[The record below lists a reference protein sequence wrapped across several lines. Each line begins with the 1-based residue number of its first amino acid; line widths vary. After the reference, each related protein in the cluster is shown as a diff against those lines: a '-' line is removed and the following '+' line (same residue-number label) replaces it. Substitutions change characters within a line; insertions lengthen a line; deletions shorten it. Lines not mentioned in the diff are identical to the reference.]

1 MDVRGMAELIKKDIV
16 KTNSY
21 DRYPIRFFSVHYEE
35 GIADKLIQ
43 LQSQIENAE
52 IFDVKDLLAN
62 REDGWFSPDAF
73 CKGICGLRTQKNYIV
88 VGFSEYARFINEP
101 KFVSMLLTLLE
112 IENTSDNR
120 KRRIYI
126 PCFALYNQISSTIRK
141 MHRRMEVY
149 NPLMNETDGED
160 LPRVYFLKSGISAGV
175 KNNELVHSKEWFG
188 MWRNP
193 DIKTNMPIICS
204 SDTLAFYYK
213 QASPDNVY
221 NIRYLEN
228 YHDILKYVYGIAGLY
243 PYKKNPDSFFKR
255 LVDLVKGAAEASLN
269 EIILSRLNTQNVDE
283 KNFYYIW
290 RVSDKFD
297 RWLLQNYI
305 LKNSPEDAYLY
316 QMMQSVEECSD
327 SELIEK
333 LYEHIFITKNEKH
346 IAERIYILKTVYSLE
361 RDIAFSTKMETYYKS
376 VLSEIIRKK
385 TAVILNAVDFT
396 KDEEALSGKQD
407 AVSGAIAEEISPFL
421 TYYSQFERRLII
433 WLYRMKLINGTTVEQ
448 IYPAFWIY
456 LNKKDSMA
464 DPGEYKE
471 KFDEY
476 FDTYRKLRTAQN
488 DTDEYNS
495 LIGKWNHDEDAFYK
509 WYSDLKIEYPEAYL
523 KKRGFSGTVYVLDGV
538 SAEFLN
544 FIVQLLMDQGYTAE
558 AIAYAKSHLPS
569 ITSAAKASYPG
580 EYEKT
585 WELEYDKKA
594 VHGETY
600 YPVNNMELALTLIE
614 KIVNKIVEV
623 EGDNN
628 FALIADHGATVGHKI
643 KKKDKKYNFEDAEHA
658 GRCYL
663 NQYKQ
668 YIVNSDDYIIY
679 DDEAGLQWVIALNQ
693 QSLCDNSQYAV
704 HGGATL
710 EEVLVPVIIAKKGRA
725 IATDFRIK
733 AINLNV
739 SGLQRDVEFEIIPAP
754 TEEKVRLTAND
765 GTDTVLTYKEETGT
779 WFGKLKRGIEQDIE
793 VAVAEQKYKF
803 KTVPQTKMGDDL
815 FDD

>member
-1 MDVRGMAELIKKDIV
+1 MDVRGMVELIKKDIG

-35 GIADKLIQ
+35 GVADKLIQ

-52 IFDVKDLLAN
+52 ICDVKDFLAN

-73 CKGICGLRTQKNYIV
+73 CKKICGLYDPKNYIV
-88 VGFSEYARFINEP
+88 VGFSEYVRFINEP

-112 IENTSDNR
+112 IENTASNR

-141 MHRRMEVY
+141 MHRRMDVY

-175 KNNELVHSKEWFG
+175 KTNELVNSEEWFG

-193 DIKTNMPIICS
+193 DIKPNMPIICS

-228 YHDILKYVYGIAGLY
+228 YHDILEYVYGFVGLY
-243 PYKKNPDSFFKR
+243 PYKKDMDSFFKG
-255 LVDLVKGAAEASLN
+255 LVDLAKETAEASLN
-269 EIILSRLNTQNVDE
+269 KIILNRLNTQNVDE

-290 RVSDKFD
+290 RVSDKFN

-305 LKNSPEDAYLY
+305 LKNLPVDAYLY
-316 QMMQSVEECSD
+316 QVIRSVEECSN

-333 LYEHIFITKNEKH
+333 LYEHIFSTKNEKH
-346 IAERIYILKTVYSLE
+346 IAERIAILKTVYSLE
-361 RDIAFSTKMETYYKS
+361 KDIVFSKKMKAYYKS
-376 VLSEIIRKK
+376 VLLEIIRKK
-385 TAVILNAVDFT
+385 TAIILKDVDFT
-396 KDEEALSGKQD
+396 KDEEELSGKQD
-407 AVSGAIAEEISPFL
+407 AVSEAIAEEMSPFL

-433 WLYRMKLINGTTVEQ
+433 WLYRMKLINGILVEQ
-448 IYPAFWIY
+448 IYPSFWIY

-464 DPGEYKE
+464 DPEVYTE

-476 FDTYRKLRTAQN
+476 FDTYRKLRTAQK
-488 DTDEYNS
+488 DADEYDS
-495 LIGKWNHDEDAFYK
+495 LIDKWNHDEDTFYK

-544 FIVQLLMDQGYTAE
+544 YIAQLLAEQGYTAE

-580 EYEKT
+580 EYENT
-585 WELEYDKKA
+585 WELEYDRKA

-600 YPVNNMELALTLIE
+600 YPVNNMETALTIIE
-614 KIVNKIVEV
+614 EIINKIVEA
-623 EGDNN
+623 EGDND
-628 FALIADHGATVGHKI
+628 FALIADHGATIGHKI
-643 KKKDKKYNFEDAEHA
+643 KKKEKKYKFEDAEHA

-668 YIVNSDDYIIY
+668 HIINSNDYIIY
-679 DDEAGLQWVIALNQ
+679 DNESGLQWVIALNQ

-710 EEVLVPVIIAKKGRA
+710 EEVLVPVIIAKKGKVTA
-725 IATDFRIK
+725 KTFRVK
-733 AINLNV
+733 AINLKV
-739 SGLQRDVEFEIIPAP
+739 SGLQREVEFKIIPAP
-754 TEEKVRLTAND
+754 TEQDVRLTAKD
-765 GTDTVLTYKEETGT
+765 GTDTVLVYKEETST

-793 VAVAEQKYKF
+793 VSVAEQKFEF
-803 KTVPQTKMGDDL
+803 KTVPQTKMEDDL

>member
-1 MDVRGMAELIKKDIV
+1 MDVRGMAELIKKDTV

-35 GIADKLIQ
+35 GVADQLIQ
-43 LQSQIENAE
+43 LQSQIANTE
-52 IFDVKDLLAN
+52 IFDVKDLLAK

-73 CKGICGLRTQKNYIV
+73 CKGICGLSDQKNYIV

-112 IENTSDNR
+112 IENTAGNR

-126 PCFALYNQISSTIRK
+126 PCFALYNQISSIIRK
-141 MHRRMEVY
+141 MHRRMDVY

-175 KNNELVHSKEWFG
+175 KTNELVNSEEWFG

-228 YHDILKYVYGIAGLY
+228 YHDILEYIYGIVGLY
-243 PYKKNPDSFFKR
+243 PYKKNPDSFFER
-255 LVDLVKGAAEASLN
+255 LVDLVKGVAQASLN

-290 RVSDKFD
+290 RASDKFD

-305 LKNSPEDAYLY
+305 LKNLSEDAYLY
-316 QMMQSVEECSD
+316 QVMQSVEKCSD

-333 LYEHIFITKNEKH
+333 LYERIFSTKNEKH
-346 IAERIYILKTVYSLE
+346 IAERISILKTVYSLE
-361 RDIAFSTKMETYYKS
+361 RNIAFSKKMEAYYKRA
-376 VLSEIIRKK
+376 LSEIIRKK
-385 TAVILNAVDFT
+385 TAVTLDTVDFT

-407 AVSGAIAEEISPFL
+407 AASEAIAEELSPFL

-433 WLYRMKLINGTTVEQ
+433 WMYRMKLINGTIVEK

-464 DPGEYKE
+464 DPEEYTE

-476 FDTYRKLRTAQN
+476 FDTYRKLRTAQKDAN
-488 DTDEYNS
+488 EYDS
-495 LIGKWNHDEDAFYK
+495 LINKWNHDEDAFYK

-538 SAEFLN
+538 GAEFLN
-544 FIVQLLMDQGYTAE
+544 FIVQLLAEQGYTAE
-558 AIAYAKSHLPS
+558 RIAYAKSHLPS
-569 ITSAAKASYPG
+569 ITTSAKASYPG
-580 EYEKT
+580 VYENT
-585 WELEYDKKA
+585 WEYEYDKKA
-594 VHGETY
+594 IHGETY
-600 YPVNNMELALTLIE
+600 YPVNNMETALTIIG
-614 KIVNKIVEV
+614 KIINKIVET
-623 EGDNN
+623 EGDND
-628 FALIADHGATVGHKI
+628 FALIADHGATIGHKI
-643 KKKDKKYNFEDAEHA
+643 KKKEKKYKFEDAEHA

-663 NQYKQ
+663 NQNKQ
-668 YIVNSDDYIIY
+668 HIVNSDDYIIY

-710 EEVLVPVIIAKKGRA
+710 EEVLVPVIIAKKGK
-725 IATDFRIK
+725 ATAKTFRIK
-733 AINLNV
+733 AINLKV
-739 SGLQRDVEFEIIPAP
+739 SGLQREVEFKIIPVP
-754 TEEKVRLTAND
+754 TEQNVCLTAKD
-765 GTDTVLTYKEETGT
+765 GTDTVLVYKEETGT
-779 WFGKLKRGIEQDIE
+779 WSGKLNRGIEQDIE
-793 VAVAEQKYKF
+793 VSVAEQKFKF
-803 KTVPQTKMGDDL
+803 KTVPQTKMEDDL